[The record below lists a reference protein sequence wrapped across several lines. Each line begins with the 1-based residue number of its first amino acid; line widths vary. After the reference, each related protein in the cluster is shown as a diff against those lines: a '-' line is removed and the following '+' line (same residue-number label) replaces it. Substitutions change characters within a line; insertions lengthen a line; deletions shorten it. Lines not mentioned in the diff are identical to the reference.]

1 LAVAA
6 SRIVSLCPSIT
17 ETIVEIGGRDRLVA
31 ATKFCTRPRGVLR
44 GLPRVGGTKSPDV
57 AGILALR
64 PDLVF
69 ANEEENR
76 AEDVAA
82 LRGAGVEV
90 DVTFPKTVAQVP
102 ADVRQWG
109 RRLGGECEGRA
120 EALARDIEHEIATL
134 ASDPAPKSF
143 RYAYWIW
150 MDPWMT
156 VSDDTYVSDLLRRA
170 GGENVYAGDASRY
183 PTTTPE
189 NALAL
194 GARTQF
200 FPDEP
205 FPFRAGRHEGM
216 TAERFGPESRRLF
229 VAGDDYCWHGYRTRY
244 GLEAMRLLRERM
256 RSEPAPS

>member
-1 LAVAA
+1 VTA

-57 AGILALR
+57 ARILALR

-82 LRGAGVEV
+82 LREAGVEV

-109 RRLGGECEGRA
+109 GRLGGACEEEA
-120 EALARDIEHEIATL
+120 DALAREIERGMTNL
-134 ASDPAPKSF
+134 ASAPPPAPF

-156 VSDDTYVSDLLRRA
+156 VSDDTYVADLLRRA
-170 GGENVYAGDASRY
+170 GGENVYAGDATRY
-183 PTTTPE
+183 PATTPE
-189 NALAL
+189 DAIAL
-194 GARTQF
+194 GARTHF

-205 FPFRAGRHEGM
+205 FPFRAGRHEAS

-229 VAGDDYCWHGYRTRY
+229 VAGDDYCWHGYRTRH

-256 RSEPAPS
+256 RSEPAPD